1 MDRGEILVNWK
12 NANILLI
19 YKKGDRIILVNY
31 KLVLF
36 RVVIFKLLE
45 FIIVF

>member
-12 NANILLI
+12 NANIVLI

-31 KLVLF
+31 RLVLF

-45 FIIVF
+45 YIIVF